1 MYAQFSSPQI
11 AVLTS
16 TLRGLFQGLNT
27 TVTLIQIC
35 QNNRFNSS
43 LLVNSYLGL
52 LQAGT
57 SVIGLV
63 VYWYIQLYWKID
75 SKKMARMLA
84 ATLLREPV
92 IDYGT

>member
-1 MYAQFSSPQI
+1 MYAQFSPPQ
-11 AVLTS
+11 VRLLTS
-16 TLRGLFQGLNT
+16 TLAGLFQGLNT

-84 ATLLREPV
+84 VALSREPV
-92 IDYGT
+92 IDYGI